1 LDNPARLVLDLAGVK
16 VHPAFDNHV
25 KENQAVTR
33 IRFRQVDPENLR
45 LVFDLEKLVGFQI
58 IRDPQK
64 ENQITVV
71 FNYLVQEI
79 NFLANNPET
88 KVVIKTNF
96 PAKYTVANYSNPS
109 RLVLDFRGATLGEK
123 IVPLPGDGKWITNV
137 RLSQFDPDTVR
148 IVLDLVDTAP
158 CFVVPSRENPNWL
171 EIRQIQTITGIGFSS
186 GDGGDKLTIQ
196 STGGL
201 FETIMKQKKPER
213 LQVDLD
219 YARLAPSL
227 TVPPVS
233 DGQVKGIH
241 FAPLS
246 ETKVRIEV
254 QLAFFTGFTAKFSSD
269 RRQLDIIFKRSPL
282 IGKTIVLD
290 PGHGGVD
297 SGAIGRQGT
306 REKDVVL
313 EVGLMLKDLLEEAG
327 ARVIMTRTDD
337 SFVSLYE
344 RSYLA
349 NYLLADLF
357 ISIHANSNDDSSM
370 QGIEVYHL
378 DGHDEAKS
386 LAQSVMG
393 GLVESTGLN
402 NGGVKQNDFVVIR
415 ETQMPSILVELGYLS
430 NYQEESVIDTNEFR
444 QKAAAGLLKG
454 IVSYY
459 TN

>member
-1 LDNPARLVLDLAGVK
+1 
-16 VHPAFDNHV
+16 
-25 KENQAVTR
+25 
-33 IRFRQVDPENLR
+33 
-45 LVFDLEKLVGFQI
+45 
-58 IRDPQK
+58 
-64 ENQITVV
+64 
-71 FNYLVQEI
+71 
-79 NFLANNPET
+79 
-88 KVVIKTNF
+88 
-96 PAKYTVANYSNPS
+96 
-109 RLVLDFRGATLGEK
+109 
-123 IVPLPGDGKWITNV
+123 
-137 RLSQFDPDTVR
+137 
-148 IVLDLVDTAP
+148 
-158 CFVVPSRENPNWL
+158 
-171 EIRQIQTITGIGFSS
+171 
-186 GDGGDKLTIQ
+186 
-196 STGGL
+196 
-201 FETIMKQKKPER
+201 
-213 LQVDLD
+213 
-219 YARLAPSL
+219 
-227 TVPPVS
+227 
-233 DGQVKGIH
+233 
-241 FAPLS
+241 
-246 ETKVRIEV
+246 
-254 QLAFFTGFTAKFSSD
+254 
-269 RRQLDIIFKRSPL
+269 
-282 IGKTIVLD
+282 
-290 PGHGGVD
+290 
-297 SGAIGRQGT
+297 
-306 REKDVVL
+306 VL